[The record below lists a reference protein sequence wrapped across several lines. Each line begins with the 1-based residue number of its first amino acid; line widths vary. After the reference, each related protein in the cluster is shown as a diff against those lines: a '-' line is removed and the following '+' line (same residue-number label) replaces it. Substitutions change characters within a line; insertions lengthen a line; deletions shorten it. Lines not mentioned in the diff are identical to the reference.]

1 MDILD
6 KNAEAGHVEAFE
18 DGKDAIGGKEFI
30 EKYNVEALN
39 TEVVLYCVENEQTQ
53 ITAVFVYDGVYYTLE
68 GVDVTLEEMKEA
80 INGMK

>member
-1 MDILD
+1 M
-6 KNAEAGHVEAFE
+6 
-18 DGKDAIGGKEFI
+18 
-30 EKYNVEALN
+30 LN

-68 GVDVTLEEMKEA
+68 GVDVTLEEMREA

>member
-1 MDILD
+1 MSL
-6 KNAEAGHVEAFE
+6 NLLSFCY
-18 DGKDAIGGKEFI
+18 I

-68 GVDVTLEEMKEA
+68 GVDVTLEEILDADLLARQYVRAHLSVIEA
-80 INGMK
+80 